1 MYVHVDNQIFDKR
14 PFLGVLL
21 GLGSLVLWIV
31 VYAFMIREYRG
42 YGKTPEIVDLKS
54 IAPPPETR
62 GRWVK
67 ITQPLILDCSVHAQ
81 EVRTPPESW
90 LFGKVESTFFTASVV
105 DSSRNML
112 IVYDGDISCKSVL
125 NQPFVGVLEELN
137 SRRRSYLSSNGFVFP
152 PGTDLQFSLGDG
164 PARSRKLMLM
174 GSFLPLC
181 SIFIIARYWPRWRA
195 KVREAESPFSAP
207 AASH

>member
-21 GLGSLVLWIV
+21 GVGSLALWIV

-42 YGKTPEIVDLKS
+42 YGKTPEVVDLKT

-62 GRWVK
+62 GRWVQ
-67 ITQPLILDCSVHAQ
+67 ITQPLIVNCSAEAQ

-90 LFGKVESTFFTASVV
+90 LFGRVESTFFIASVV
-105 DSSRNML
+105 GSSRNML
-112 IVYDGDISCKSVL
+112 VVYDGDISCKDFL

-137 SRRRSYLSSNGFVFP
+137 SRRRSYLTASGFTFP

-164 PARSRKLMLM
+164 PARSRKYMVI
-174 GSFLPLC
+174 GCFLPLC
-181 SIFIIARYWPRWRA
+181 SIFIIARYWPRSRRKA
-195 KVREAESPFSAP
+195 REAESPFGMP